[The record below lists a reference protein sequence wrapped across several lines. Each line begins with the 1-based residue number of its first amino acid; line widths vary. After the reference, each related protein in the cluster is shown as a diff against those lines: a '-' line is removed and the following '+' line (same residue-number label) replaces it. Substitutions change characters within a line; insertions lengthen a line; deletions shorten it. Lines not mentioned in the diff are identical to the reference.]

1 MIGIFGGTFDPI
13 HFGHLRPAFEVN
25 LALGLEA
32 LYFVP
37 ANVPPHRPPPMASAE
52 QRLLMVEL
60 ALTEFP
66 QFVLDDREIMRG
78 GISYTTDTLQSYR
91 DQYSDKSIVLLMGA
105 DAFSGIETWHR
116 WQSIPELAHIVVMR
130 RPGWDQVNIPDWA
143 ASRATDSIEDL
154 QDSSAGLVYFQS
166 VDPQPFSATAIRAA
180 LAKGESVEG
189 MLPQPVL
196 DFVTHKRIYA
206 GKD

>member
-25 LALGLEA
+25 LALGLET

-37 ANVPPHRPPPMASAE
+37 ANVPPHRQQPIASSE
-52 QRLLMVEL
+52 QRVLMVEL

-66 QFVLDDREIMRG
+66 QFVLDDREIVRG
-78 GISYTTDTLQSYR
+78 GISYTVDTLQSYR
-91 DQYSDKSIVLLMGA
+91 DQLGDKSIVLLMGS
-105 DAFSGIETWHR
+105 DAFSGIETWHQ
-116 WQSIPELAHIVVMR
+116 WQRIPELAHIVVMR
-130 RPGWDQVNIPDWA
+130 RPGWDQTEMPDWA
-143 ASRATDSIEDL
+143 GSKTVDSVEALRRASS
-154 QDSSAGLVYFQS
+154 GLVYFQP
-166 VDPQPFSATAIRAA
+166 VKPQPVSATAIRSA

-196 DFVTHKRIYA
+196 DYVLNNRIYA
-206 GKD
+206 DEN